1 MYLLYIHL
9 VMQKYTRLEY
19 ELILFALPPIV
30 LFIRQNGSLP
40 LSTSNSGKGGPKKKI
55 SPKKKPYFLHSTEP
69 TNSWHFKNERGR
81 QRERER
87 GGSLN
92 TTLHYFILFFNF
104 VDRKQRNFYYKER
117 MQTREVIHENK
128 NTLKGCKH
136 GLNVLWT
143 AVKN

>member
-40 LSTSNSGKGGPKKKI
+40 LLTSNSGKGGPKKK
-55 SPKKKPYFLHSTEP
+55 YHQR
-69 TNSWHFKNERGR
+69 KNLTFCILLNQLILGTSKMKEED
-81 QRERER
+81 RERER
-87 GGSLN
+87 EGSLN

>member
-1 MYLLYIHL
+1 M
-9 VMQKYTRLEY
+9 KE
-19 ELILFALPPIV
+19 ED
-30 LFIRQNGSLP
+30 
-40 LSTSNSGKGGPKKKI
+40 
-55 SPKKKPYFLHSTEP
+55 
-69 TNSWHFKNERGR
+69 
-81 QRERER
+81 RERER
-87 GGSLN
+87 EGEGSLN

-136 GLNVLWT
+136 RLNVLWT